1 MAEAQKRLLAQLK
14 EHGFMATARI
24 ALRKLRVAHKL
35 EQAGVTDDDEI
46 TDVTDALRPRQFSE
60 ILDLTS
66 ESDGPNGKRS
76 ADESMA
82 ESLSCVVSVR
92 VGQSDAFRVR
102 IYMHDALGKVFSAFC
117 SRKLGNFLGEA
128 GTQPEKVKFIFDGQ
142 RVDHTS
148 TPQTLDMEPADDNL
162 VEAVLPAA
170 SV

>member
-46 TDVTDALRPRQFSE
+46 TDVTDALRPPQFSE

-66 ESDGPNGKRS
+66 ESDDPNGKRP
-76 ADESMA
+76 ADESM
-82 ESLSCVVSVR
+82 SCVVSVR

-117 SRKLGNFLGEA
+117 SRKLGNSLGEA

-148 TPQTLDMEPADDNL
+148 TPQTLDMETADDNL

>member
-46 TDVTDALRPRQFSE
+46 TDVTDALRPPQFSE

-66 ESDGPNGKRS
+66 ESDDPNGKRS

-82 ESLSCVVSVR
+82 R
-92 VGQSDAFRVR
+92 A
-102 IYMHDALGKVFSAFC
+102 SAC
-117 SRKLGNFLGEA
+117 SR
-128 GTQPEKVKFIFDGQ
+128 
-142 RVDHTS
+142 
-148 TPQTLDMEPADDNL
+148 
-162 VEAVLPAA
+162 A
-170 SV
+170 SL